1 MAEVSL
7 NKKSVF
13 EELGFSAFLD
23 RLTEEIQALYLSDSV
38 PWVVG
43 YSGGKDSSA
52 IVSLIWL
59 ALQKLPAEQREKP
72 VHVISTDTLVEN
84 PIVASWVNMSLVR
97 MGEAAEQQELP
108 IVPHRLTPE
117 VSDTFW
123 VNLIGKG
130 YPAPRN
136 KFRWCTERL
145 KIKPSNSF
153 ITRVVRENGEAILV
167 LGTRKAES
175 SRRSHN
181 MSLHAKNAI
190 RERLTPNASL
200 PNSLVYTPIEDWTND
215 DVWLFLMRL
224 PNPWGHSNKELMG
237 MYRGASADGECPL
250 VVDTTTPSCGNSR
263 FGCWVCTLVDQDKSM
278 AAMIQNDVEKDW
290 MLPMLELR
298 NELDFRSE
306 EARARELARRDYRRI
321 TGKLTSYES
330 QGEVQ
335 PVPGPYKPEA
345 REYWL
350 RRVLETQEF
359 LRENAPESM
368 GEIELITKEELQEI
382 RRIWVVEKHEIEDR
396 VPVIYQEVTGR
407 PYPGQKIDDHQVFDT
422 EVLALLRES
431 CPEDPDGMHYE
442 MLRNLIDVERRY
454 RTMTRRRGLFEEIE
468 NEIEKCFWDGR
479 EDAVDFLRAHAA
491 NKQEVAEHIENL
503 DVRMMSEA
511 TPRDGS
517 ASASA
522 SDQSTGG
529 QDQ

>member
-1 MAEVSL
+1 MAEVAL
-7 NKKSVF
+7 NKNSTF
-13 EELGFSAFLD
+13 SELGFSETIAALTD
-23 RLTEEIQALYLSDSV
+23 EIRLLYLADSI

-52 IVSLIWL
+52 IVSLVWL
-59 ALQKLPAEQREKP
+59 ALRELAPEQRRKS

-84 PIVASWVNMSLVR
+84 PIVASWVNTSLVR
-97 MGEAAEQQELP
+97 MEKAAQAEGLP
-108 IVPHRLTPE
+108 IVPHRLTPD
-117 VSDTFW
+117 VADTFW

-153 ITRVVRENGEAILV
+153 ITRVVRENGEAILL

-181 MSLHAKNAI
+181 MTLHAKNAI

-200 PNSLVYTPIEDWTND
+200 PNSLVYTPIEDWSND

-250 VVDTTTPSCGNSR
+250 VVDTSTPSCGNSR

-306 EARARELARRDYRRI
+306 EARARELERRDYRRMS
-321 TGKLTSYES
+321 GKLTMYVS

-335 PVPGPYKPEA
+335 PVPGPYKAEA

-359 LRENAPESM
+359 LRENAPKEM
-368 GEIELITKEELQEI
+368 GEIELITPAELQEI

-396 VPVIYQEVTGR
+396 VPAIYREVTGR
-407 PYPGQKIDDHQVFDT
+407 PYPGPQIDDHQVFDN
-422 EVLALLRES
+422 EVLGLLKGCCEG
-431 CPEDPDGMHYE
+431 DPDGLHYE
-442 MLRNLIDVERRY
+442 MLRNLIDVERRF

-468 NEIEKCFWDGR
+468 KEIERCIWDGR
-479 EDAVDFLRAHAA
+479 EDAVGFLREHEANRQGVADRLDDLDLRLLGGSRSAA
-491 NKQEVAEHIENL
+491 ESEREEN
-503 DVRMMSEA
+503 
-511 TPRDGS
+511 G
-517 ASASA
+517 
-522 SDQSTGG
+522 
-529 QDQ
+529 

>member
-1 MAEVSL
+1 
-7 NKKSVF
+7 
-13 EELGFSAFLD
+13 
-23 RLTEEIQALYLSDSV
+23 
-38 PWVVG
+38 
-43 YSGGKDSSA
+43 
-52 IVSLIWL
+52 
-59 ALQKLPAEQREKP
+59 
-72 VHVISTDTLVEN
+72 
-84 PIVASWVNMSLVR
+84 
-97 MGEAAEQQELP
+97 
-108 IVPHRLTPE
+108 
-117 VSDTFW
+117 
-123 VNLIGKG
+123 
-130 YPAPRN
+130 
-136 KFRWCTERL
+136 
-145 KIKPSNSF
+145 
-153 ITRVVRENGEAILV
+153 
-167 LGTRKAES
+167 
-175 SRRSHN
+175 
-181 MSLHAKNAI
+181 
-190 RERLTPNASL
+190 
-200 PNSLVYTPIEDWTND
+200 
-215 DVWLFLMRL
+215 
-224 PNPWGHSNKELMG
+224 MG

-350 RRVLETQEF
+350 RRVLETQVF
-359 LRENAPESM
+359 LRENAPKSM

-422 EVLALLRES
+422 EVLALLKES
-431 CPEDPDGMHYE
+431 CPEDTDGLHYQ

-491 NKQEVAEHIENL
+491 NKQEVADHIESL
-503 DVRMMSEA
+503 EVRLSGVVQEMSQGVKSSTE
-511 TPRDGS
+511 GWF
-517 ASASA
+517 AS
-522 SDQSTGG
+522 GEPEG
-529 QDQ
+529 LGL